1 MAIQYVKYNLHV
13 AFDWSRFTS
22 FTAFMGLGAGAAACL
37 AAFIALMDF
46 MAFGAGDAACLAFG
60 MKQTLGMVKIGKR
73 KSCKEI
79 KLDYGMHV
87 VHLCV

>member
-13 AFDWSRFTS
+13 AFDWSR

-46 MAFGAGDAACLAFG
+46 MAFGAGATACLAF
-60 MKQTLGMVKIGKR
+60 GMVKIGKR